1 MNCITYLLLF
11 FLVACSSQTKKD
23 PTSNVEAIT
32 NENFKKEK
40 PLSSSQVSDFYSL
53 PSVPT
58 SGALQEETL
67 DRLSGPDLQKLP
79 ATQDPLIGISTYCG
93 QGRFQEGFSLA
104 SKNLD
109 KYQKIPAF
117 WNLVANCHLNQGN
130 HRKALLFY
138 NKAFELDQN
147 YVPAL
152 NNIGVLYQRQG
163 QDQKALVAFERAHR
177 SSKFSK
183 TPRYNLAK
191 LYLKYGLVEQALPIL
206 NGLLE
211 SVPEDL
217 ELRDA
222 VGSAYFMAGDYRLAV
237 SHFQRLPPSVIS
249 RPEVGLNF
257 TMSLLKLGQIDAA
270 KKVMA
275 MISKPKGQE
284 MKSYYAQVA
293 SQLGGKQ

>member
-1 MNCITYLLLF
+1 MNYTTY
-11 FLVACSSQTKKD
+11 FLMIFLMACSSQTKKA

-40 PLSSSQVSDFYSL
+40 PLSASQISDFYSL

-58 SGALQEETL
+58 SGALQDETL
-67 DRLSGPDLQKLP
+67 DRLSGADLQKLP
-79 ATQDPLIGISTYCG
+79 ATQDPLIGISTHCG

-109 KYQKIPAF
+109 KYQKIPTY

-222 VGSAYFMAGDYRLAV
+222 VGSAYFMAGDYRTSV

-275 MISKPKGQE
+275 MINKPKAQE
-284 MKSYYAQVA
+284 LKSYYAQVA